1 MDRVQAFSLCSKT
14 SILTSKKYKLQK
26 GLISVSLQKLEMNG
40 ALSLSFPAEKEWSRG
55 NYPQSIKILDYRSLS
70 NRGSTEKNWTKWQYF
85 VLLSSL
91 RTDISG
97 RNEQALF
104 WSTFWTVVVVEKGG
118 DRFPSR
124 DIDFSTGA
132 LIVFLK
138 EMHTFTESL
147 LSYFVQ
153 FCYFWTKSLFRT
165 DEFVSTENQIR
176 ISENILF
183 WNSPV
188 RL

>member
-1 MDRVQAFSLCSKT
+1 M
-14 SILTSKKYKLQK
+14 
-26 GLISVSLQKLEMNG
+26 SLQKLEMNG

-70 NRGSTEKNWTKWQYF
+70 NLGSTEKNWTKWQYF

-124 DIDFSTGA
+124 DIDLA
-132 LIVFLK
+132 LVRWLFFWK
-138 EMHTFTESL
+138 KCT
-147 LSYFVQ
+147 LSQNHYYLISYSFAISGRNHYFVQ
-153 FCYFWTKSLFRT
+153 TNSYRQKIKSEFLKTYYFETHQCGSNA
-165 DEFVSTENQIR
+165 SC
-176 ISENILF
+176 
-183 WNSPV
+183 PV
-188 RL
+188 FMKNLRFEL